1 MFQPAFIF
9 PRETPKA
16 KNMAQYIKTTGELSD
31 TKHPVEAIA
40 KPEEL
45 EKAKKAKKS
54 SSYLSAIK
62 KFNDDNNTEF

>member
-1 MFQPAFIF
+1 
-9 PRETPKA
+9 
-16 KNMAQYIKTTGELSD
+16 MAQYIKTTGELSD

-45 EKAKKAKKS
+45 EKAKKAKKAKKS